1 VPRWLTTRSQA
12 TTSRKQKLVEGT
24 VTQWNYNNPHSWLMI
39 EAPDANGEKKTWSFE
54 GARSCTPRDQ
64 GVNGTTYKKGEKIR
78 VVMHPMRDGRNA
90 GALCFVM
97 KEDGTFTRPNDG
109 ICDSEAVHTRWK
121 QKGWLSEVCEEPERS
136 PRERMIHAQR
146 VRFADNRSARASP
159 APSLR
164 HEARSTGRAS
174 QKRFA

>member
-1 VPRWLTTRSQA
+1 MKNPIVVAATALALVSGVPALAHHSFASYDVQQ
-12 TTSRKQKLVEGT
+12 QKLVEGI

-39 EAPDANGEKKTWSFE
+39 EAPDANGEMKTWSFE
-54 GARSCTPRDQ
+54 GAAIVHAARQ

-109 ICDSEAVHTRWK
+109 ICDSEVVHTRWE
-121 QKGWLSEVCEEPERS
+121 QKGWLSKDAKNLSV
-136 PRERMIHAQR
+136 H
-146 VRFADNRSARASP
+146 P
-159 APSLR
+159 AND
-164 HEARSTGRAS
+164 
-174 QKRFA
+174 